1 MANEATPARHE
12 RYQAIDNLRA
22 AMICVVMFGHALL
35 PYVTVPR
42 RFKDPMT
49 HPAFDVVALFLYSFA
64 MPLFF
69 VTAGFAAAALLDR
82 RGFQGLVTNRVR
94 AIFLPLLIAYLTLTP
109 LTRAA
114 YVFATEV
121 ATSGTIGAGIDL
133 LLEGRWLR
141 WGKAYHLWFLVSLL
155 LYTGLVLASRSLLLR
170 VLGQR
175 VSRMADAARL
185 LFEKPWRTPLLSL
198 LAIIALI
205 PAYSLNDGDATTLPM
220 QLHLFSFFLVG
231 WLLYRH
237 RDLLADLRS
246 RTWPWFVAALAVTPA
261 AAWSARERWYA
272 PDQTDLLVGTIAGA
286 SNGIL
291 VACVSLGLLGY
302 FQQRFDQRPSPV
314 GQYLSEA
321 SYWIFLIHL
330 PLLILVGGAL
340 SATPLPA
347 LVKYLLTVTI
357 VVPLVLATY
366 HFLVRTSALGR
377 LLKGRRNTRS
387 ARTEV

>member
-1 MANEATPARHE
+1 M
-12 RYQAIDNLRA
+12 LRA

-69 VTAGFAAAALLDR
+69 VTAGFAAAALLQR
-82 RGFQGLVTNRVR
+82 RGLRGLAINRVR
-94 AIFLPLLIAYLTLTP
+94 AIFLPLLVAYVTLTP

-114 YVFATEV
+114 YVFAAEV
-121 ATSGTIGAGIDL
+121 SVSGSMQAGMDL
-133 LLEGRWLR
+133 LLEGRWIR
-141 WGKAYHLWFLVSLL
+141 WGKAYHLWFLVALL
-155 LYTGLVLASRSLLLR
+155 LYTGMALGLRWLLLKMLGTRFAVVADSCR
-170 VLGQR
+170 V
-175 VSRMADAARL
+175 

-198 LAIIALI
+198 LAMLALV
-205 PAYSLNDGDATTLPM
+205 PAYSLYDGDATTLPM

-237 RDLLADLRS
+237 RDALAGLQS
-246 RTWPWFVAALAVTPA
+246 RQWPWFLAAVAVLPPA
-261 AAWSARERWYA
+261 AWAARLRWFTPNEADYFI
-272 PDQTDLLVGTIAGA
+272 GTIAGA

-291 VACVSLGLLGY
+291 VACVTFGLLGLFQRY
-302 FQQRFDQRPSPV
+302 FDERPAPL

-330 PLLILVGGAL
+330 PLLIFVGGAL
-340 SATPLPA
+340 SATALPA
-347 LVKYLLTVTI
+347 LAKYLLTVVI

-366 HFLVRTSALGR
+366 HVLVRNSALGR
-377 LLKGRRNTRS
+377 LLKGRRNTGPVRN
-387 ARTEV
+387 EE